1 MSETIPTSQGGTRPA
16 NGAAGQPVAGQPVAG
31 QPVAGQ
37 PAARQPAAGRPRRR
51 VTGRRA
57 LTVGL
62 AVVAAVLV
70 WAVAGPIA
78 GADLTVKSGGG
89 TQQVNGIDV
98 ALAALVASLLAWAL
112 RALLDKLTRR
122 PGPVWTVSAT
132 IALLLSVVGPLSAT
146 HAGAMAV
153 LALLH
158 LLVAGI
164 LIVGLSRPAT
174 RP

>member
-1 MSETIPTSQGGTRPA
+1 MSDTIPTNQGTT
-16 NGAAGQPVAGQPVAG
+16 AAPGPVA
-31 QPVAGQ
+31 
-37 PAARQPAAGRPRRR
+37 RRR

-57 LTVGL
+57 LAVGT

-70 WAVAGPIA
+70 WTVAGPIA
-78 GADLTVKSGGG
+78 GADLTVRSGGG
-89 TQQVNGIDV
+89 TQRVNLVDV
-98 ALAALVASLLAWAL
+98 VLATLVAGLVAWGL

-132 IALLLSVVGPLSAT
+132 IALVLSVVGPLSAT
-146 HAGAMAV
+146 HASAMAI

-164 LIVGLSRPAT
+164 LIAGLSRPAA